1 MPTHF
6 CPLFSGKE
14 PTVAQDHLSDI
25 VESIRLQLTTTNELR
40 DETLK
45 RSRALIRLCAHSIRA
60 VHRHDWTEAE
70 QLLQQALD
78 ESTAMVEALD
88 EQPVLYHAG
97 YTQDALKELVE
108 AHLVYAVVRG
118 DDWPTPS
125 SLRVAEP
132 AYLKGM
138 SEAATE
144 MRRFVLD
151 LIRRGQVEE
160 AEPYLNFMD
169 EVYSLLITVDFPDAI
184 TGGLR
189 RNTDILRGVLERT
202 RGDLTL
208 AIRQEQMRAA
218 LAGFEARLA
227 NGAE

>member
-1 MPTHF
+1 M
-6 CPLFSGKE
+6 
-14 PTVAQDHLSDI
+14 AQDHLSDI

-40 DETLK
+40 DDTLK

-118 DDWPTPS
+118 GDWPTPS

-169 EVYSLLITVDFPDAI
+169 DVYSLLITVDFPDAI

-208 AIRQEQMRAA
+208 AIRQEQMREA

-227 NGAE
+227 DGAE

>member
-1 MPTHF
+1 M
-6 CPLFSGKE
+6 
-14 PTVAQDHLSDI
+14 AQDHLSDI
-25 VESIRLQLTTTNELR
+25 VEFDRFAADHHQRTA
-40 DETLK
+40 DDTLK

-60 VHRHDWTEAE
+60 VYLRRSDRGRAK
-70 QLLQQALD
+70 LLQQALD

-88 EQPVLYHAG
+88 EQPALDHAG

-118 DDWPTPS
+118 GDWPTPS
-125 SLRVAEP
+125 SLRVAEL
-132 AYLKGM
+132 ADLKGM

-169 EVYSLLITVDFPDAI
+169 DVYSLLITVDFPGRHHRSAS
-184 TGGLR
+184 
-189 RNTDILRGVLERT
+189 
-202 RGDLTL
+202 
-208 AIRQEQMRAA
+208 
-218 LAGFEARLA
+218 
-227 NGAE
+227 